1 MAKLECGVN
10 LFAGA
15 VDRDEI
21 IADPR
26 LAPLAF
32 MLAQIAAVAQAWK
45 EMMEKY
51 DLPCPDSED
60 QNCPNKFGEY
70 GLLIKAYTEAVR
82 NAAGHVVQVK
92 AHCQVDWILK
102 VYCTHKVVAVPGP
115 IPEDFEK
122 LREELNHKHQK
133 RP

>member
-1 MAKLECGVN
+1 MAKLECGEN

-15 VDRDEI
+15 VDRHEV

-26 LAPLAF
+26 LTGIAF
-32 MLAQIAAVAQAWK
+32 MLAQIAAIAQTWK

-51 DLPCPDSED
+51 DLPCPDDDDES
-60 QNCPNKFGEY
+60 CPNKFGEY
-70 GLLIKAYTEAVR
+70 GLLVKVYTEEVR
-82 NAAGHVVQVK
+82 NAAGNLVRVI

-115 IPEDFEK
+115 IPGDFEK
-122 LREELNHKHQK
+122 LREEFNHKYKH
-133 RP
+133 